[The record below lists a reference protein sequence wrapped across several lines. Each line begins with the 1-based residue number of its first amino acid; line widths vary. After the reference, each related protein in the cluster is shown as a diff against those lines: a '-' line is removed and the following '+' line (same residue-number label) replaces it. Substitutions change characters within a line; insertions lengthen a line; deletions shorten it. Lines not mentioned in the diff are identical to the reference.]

1 MKIIDNFLPDHYF
14 KQIENLL
21 MGQSLSWYW
30 NDGILN
36 HTSNSGFAYSFVA
49 SDLYQ
54 FVHILY
60 NVDRGGINSNYYP
73 LFDIVQ
79 KKLGVKRLDRIKINL
94 NPKTVFHRKSGF
106 HTDQRSVSE
115 GFGLHQ
121 KTAVFYINTNNG
133 WTEFKKGGKVK
144 NITNR
149 MVIFDSNLE
158 HTGVTCTD
166 EKRRVVINFNYDI

>member
-1 MKIIDNFLPDHYF
+1 MKILVIDDFLPDPYF

-21 MGQSLSWYW
+21 MGQNLSWYW

-36 HTSNSGFAYSFVA
+36 DRSNPGFFKN

-54 FVHILY
+54 FIHILY
-60 NVDRGGINSNYYP
+60 NVDRGGINSDYYP
-73 LFDIVQ
+73 LFDMMQ
-79 KKLGVKRLDRIKINL
+79 KELRVKRLDRIKINL

-106 HTDQRSVSE
+106 HSDQRCISE
-115 GFGLHQ
+115 GFGQHQ
-121 KTAVFYINTNNG
+121 KTAIFYVNTNNG

-144 NITNR
+144 SIANR
-149 MVIFDSNLE
+149 IVVFDSNLE